1 LVDLQGSHPGGITK
15 QLGAGSPD
23 ESPSR
28 RAKRHSFCGYH
39 SHLSYNGTQ
48 IKYAVFPYPDCSGC
62 KLRSLTVADMLT
74 IVNSNEI
81 RESATEPVDFN
92 TYAWYDSAG
101 YKADDNLHPG
111 SGRVVP

>member
-1 LVDLQGSHPGGITK
+1 MKQPG
-15 QLGAGSPD
+15 ARFPD

-48 IKYAVFPYPDCSGC
+48 IKYAVYPYPDCSGC
-62 KLRSLTVADMLT
+62 KLSSLTVADMLT

-81 RESATEPVDFN
+81 QESATEPVDLN